1 MDKSTLPLVAIVG
14 RPNVGKSTLFNRLAG
29 RNRALVQETPGV
41 TRDLHYAEVTYR
53 GRRFLLVDTGG
64 LSTEF
69 TDELTAE
76 VNAQVDIAM
85 EAAAAIIFLM
95 DGRAGLNPEDE
106 ELAERLRKARKP
118 VFFTVNKVDSA
129 ELEHLLYDF
138 YKLGI
143 QQLFA
148 ISAREKVGVDTLFAA
163 VTADFP
169 KSDEESDDR
178 EDEARPVRIAFVG
191 TPNVGKS
198 SLINRILGE
207 KRLIVSAIPGTT
219 RDAIDV
225 PFSLDGRDYILVD
238 TAGLRRKSKVD
249 RGVEKLSA
257 VKALQALERT
267 DIAVILH
274 DINEPLSDQTM
285 RILSIAE
292 EKGRGM
298 ILVFNKVDLVRNRK
312 SRRREMDDDLDRRL
326 QGLEWLP
333 RLQLSAVTGEGI
345 EELFAMIG
353 RVRANQLRR
362 LPTGPLNRY
371 LEQAVTHHG
380 PPAAHGRAVSF
391 YYMTQAAIRPPTFLA
406 FTNQPGSIHF
416 AYRRYLMNRLR
427 EAEDF
432 VGTPIRLI
440 FKGRRKEK
448 R

>member
-1 MDKSTLPLVAIVG
+1 MDETTLPLVAIVG

-29 RNRALVQETPGV
+29 KNRALVQETPGV
-41 TRDLHYAEVTYR
+41 TRDLHYAEVTFSN
-53 GRRFLLVDTGG
+53 RRFLLVDTGG

-76 VNAQVDIAM
+76 VNAQVNLAM
-85 EAAAAIIFLM
+85 ETAAAIVFLM
-95 DGRAGLNPEDE
+95 DGRAGLNPKDED
-106 ELAERLRKARKP
+106 LAARLRKVNKP
-118 VFFTVNKVDSA
+118 VFFAVNKVDSA
-129 ELEHLLYDF
+129 SLEHLLYDF
-138 YKLGI
+138 YKLGVDR
-143 QQLFA
+143 LFA
-148 ISAREKVGVDTLFAA
+148 LSARERVGVDELFAA

-169 KSDEESDDR
+169 KTAEAPDDR

-207 KRLIVSAIPGTT
+207 KRLIVSDIPGTT
-219 RDAIDV
+219 RDAIDI
-225 PFSLDGRDYILVD
+225 PFRLDGQDYLLID

-249 RGVEKLSA
+249 QGVEKLSA
-257 VKALQALERT
+257 VKALEALERT
-267 DIAVILH
+267 DIAVIVH
-274 DINEPLSDQTM
+274 EVGEPLSDQTL
-285 RILSIAE
+285 RIVSLAE

-298 ILVFNKVDLVRNRK
+298 ILVFNKADLVEDRK
-312 SRRREMDDDLDRRL
+312 ARQREMDDDMDRRL

-333 RLQLSAVTGEGI
+333 RLLLSAVTGEGI
-345 EELFAMIG
+345 EQLFAMIG

-371 LEQAVTHHG
+371 LEKAVAHHG
-380 PPAAHGRAVSF
+380 PPAARGRNVNF
-391 YYMTQAAIRPPTFLA
+391 YYLTQAAVRPPTFLI
-406 FTNQPGSIHF
+406 FTNQPAGVHF
-416 AYRRYLMNRLR
+416 AYRRYLINRLR

-440 FKGRRKEK
+440 FKGRQKEK